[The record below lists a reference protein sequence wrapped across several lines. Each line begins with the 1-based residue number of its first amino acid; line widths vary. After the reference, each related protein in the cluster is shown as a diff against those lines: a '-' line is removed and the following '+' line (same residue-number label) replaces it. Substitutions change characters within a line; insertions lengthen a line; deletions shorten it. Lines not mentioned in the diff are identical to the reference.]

1 MSSNPSK
8 KDLARCF
15 LENNKSEHLPEVLQL
30 SYAREFI
37 ESFAKY
43 KGNFLTRWLI
53 DLNSR
58 QLRTLCERENRRQY
72 DD

>member
-15 LENNKSEHLPEVLQL
+15 LENNKSEHLSETLQL

-37 ESFAKY
+37 ESFTKY
-43 KGNFLTRWLI
+43 KGKFLTRWLI

-58 QLRTLCERENRRQY
+58 QLRTLYERKNKGAL
-72 DD
+72 